1 MKENRDILQRWAKV
15 FEADAVTLERHACSG
30 KWHGYTDYFL
40 RVNGASFT
48 IGNSCSGQKALQDY
62 FETGMQIYERFAE
75 VKADL
80 LQKLKDLQAAD
91 DKMADTMGFNRYEIL
106 DVDYYKAGLL
116 IGWFYVKINVNGRV
130 FCHHETGLDGRIRNF
145 IENREFP
152 KPHENYYTA
161 GGLHD
166 SQVDYVFHGTGF
178 CSKNH
183 FYKGE

>member
-1 MKENRDILQRWAKV
+1 MRENREILARWAKV
-15 FEADAVTLERHACSG
+15 FDADSVTLERHACSG
-30 KWHGYTDYFL
+30 KWHGFTDYNL

-75 VKADL
+75 VKAEL
-80 LQKLKDLQAAD
+80 LEKIKDLQAAD
-91 DKMADTMGFNRYEIL
+91 DKMADAMGFKRYKII
-106 DVDYYKAGLL
+106 DVDYNKTGLF
-116 IGWFYVKINVNGRV
+116 IGWFYVKLEIDGRII
-130 FCHHETGLDGRIRNF
+130 CHLETGLDRKIRDF

-166 SQVDYVFHGTGF
+166 SQVDYVFHGAGF
-178 CSKNH
+178 CSTNGM
-183 FYKGE
+183 YKGV